1 MPAPAPAKVTLFSL
15 PGRAWRFVV
24 DVAQFLAFLARRFDQ
39 DRCFQV
45 AGSLTYSTLLAI
57 VPLLMVV
64 IAVLSQLPVVPL
76 RAALEG
82 LESFIATYFMPD
94 IATRIMTV
102 YFNQFAEN
110 AAKLTLLSVVI
121 LTITALSMLS
131 TVDRALNA
139 IWRVTQHRRLWVSLV
154 AYVAVLLAVPVLV
167 GISVSVTSYTV
178 GARMFARVLPQFPM
192 LLEWLPFAVSAT
204 AFTLLYKLIPNRR
217 VGWGAAIVGG
227 VIAGVLFEFGKELFA
242 LYVRLIPTWG
252 MVYGTFATIPL
263 FMLWVYLSW
272 LLILFGAEI
281 TAGLA
286 FWRDGLFRRPPTP
299 AVRFRDTLGVTRA
312 LMSAEQPGQG
322 LTFGELR
329 ARESI
334 PDHEIEDAL
343 IRLLECG
350 LVARVGKDRYRLA
363 KRPEEVTLA
372 EIYRLAFLE
381 GSGLNE
387 QDWAAISPELTEVAA
402 MIDLALER
410 PLASVLPAPPPP
422 EKNSGGG

>member
-1 MPAPAPAKVTLFSL
+1 MPGPDPTVVPKPSL
-15 PGRAWRFVV
+15 PARAWRFARDVV
-24 DVAQFLAFLARRFDQ
+24 QFVAFLARRFDQ

-64 IAVLSQLPVVPL
+64 ISVLSQLPAVSL
-76 RAALEG
+76 RAALGG
-82 LESFIATYFMPD
+82 LESFIAANFLPD
-94 IATRIMTV
+94 TATRIFTV
-102 YFNQFAEN
+102 YLNQFAQN
-110 AAKLTLLSVVI
+110 AASLTLVSVVI
-121 LTITALSMLS
+121 LALTALSMLN

-139 IWRVTQHRRLWVSLV
+139 IWRVAQHRRLWVSLV

-178 GARMFARVLPQFPM
+178 GMSIFARVLPGQLPA

-217 VGWGAAIVGG
+217 VSWGAAIAGG

-252 MVYGTFATIPL
+252 IVYGAFATIPL

-286 FWRDGLFRRPPTP
+286 FWRDGLFRRPVTP

-312 LMSAEQPGQG
+312 LMSAQHTGQG
-322 LTFGELR
+322 LTFEELR

-343 IRLLECG
+343 IRLLESG
-350 LVARVGKDRYRLA
+350 LVEREGKTRYRLA
-363 KRPEEVTLA
+363 RRPEEVTLA
-372 EIYRLAFLE
+372 EIYRLAFLQ
-381 GSGLNE
+381 GGGLNE
-387 QDWAAISPELTEVAA
+387 QDWGAISPELTEVSAL
-402 MIDLALER
+402 IDLALER
-410 PLASVLPAPPPP
+410 PLASVLAAPAA
-422 EKNSGGG
+422 EKSGTR